1 MLNAATYVSL
11 VLFVG
16 KRRRGVSHG
25 MKLIGLHVRAVYLH
39 QQFVDALLCIILLV
53 FARHCDDGHLA
64 VKMVE
69 NDDVAIEDIIHV
81 GSVVLLHRHILHG
94 NVLEVTHGIECGIS
108 VESAEAGRVA
118 CDVEVRQEL
127 VDGMVRAV
135 LLVHLMF
142 RYRTVGIC
150 ADALPVCD
158 SNRCYGVDAYERAR
172 VVGVVIVATLH

>member
-1 MLNAATYVSL
+1 MLNAATYVRL

-25 MKLIGLHVRAVYLH
+25 MKLIWLHVRAVYLH
-39 QQFVDALLCIILLV
+39 QQFVDALFRIILLV

-81 GSVVLLHRHILHG
+81 GSVVLLHRHIFHG

-108 VESAEAGRVA
+108 VESAEACRFA
-118 CDVEVRQEL
+118 CYIKVRQEL
-127 VDGMVRAV
+127 VDGVVRAV
-135 LLVHLMF
+135 LLVHLML
-142 RYRTVGIC
+142 RYRAVGIC

-172 VVGVVIVATLH
+172 VVGVVIVAALH